1 MKKLVFVISILTILV
16 LGGCDNENST
26 SPEPEDTSYNL
37 AYEDS
42 IIFSAQDPSNIS
54 TIYISFIN
62 GTGTR
67 ALTSNI
73 ISHNPVWS
81 LNKRKILFVGSPVNT
96 NNWGVYQIN
105 VSDYKVNLIPTKD
118 TLCESA
124 SYSPDMKFIA
134 YSLYHQSNSS
144 TIKLYNISTGETS
157 ILLDNMPEVFQSLS
171 WSPDSKKILL
181 PDGVTIDI
189 ETKQLERLFQ
199 LAQGMSSL
207 EWSPDGSKV
216 LFSSHTPSSSNNIII
231 YNLETEEYYPLHESG
246 EDQHNPSWS
255 KDNSRVIFG
264 VYPGLNQGDSY
275 FGVVNIDGTNFTRI
289 NYTVNSPGDPCWY
302 K

>member
-1 MKKLVFVISILTILV
+1 MKNLFLIYISTSILLFS
-16 LGGCDNENST
+16 GCDNDNST

-42 IIFSAQDPSNIS
+42 IIFSAQGPSNIS
-54 TIYISFIN
+54 TIYISYIN

-73 ISHNPVWS
+73 VSRNPVWS
-81 LNKRKILFVGSPVNT
+81 HNKRKILFVGKRVDKE
-96 NNWGVYQIN
+96 NWGVYQIN
-105 VSDYKVNLIPTKD
+105 VNDYKINLIPTKD

-124 SYSPDMKFIA
+124 SYSPDMKYIA
-134 YSLYHQSNSS
+134 YSLYRQSNSS
-144 TIKLYNISTGETS
+144 TIKLYNIGTGETS
-157 ILLDNMPEVFQSLS
+157 ILLDNMPEVFHTLS

-189 ETKQLERLFQ
+189 ETRQLERLFQ

-207 EWSPDGSKV
+207 VWSPDGSKV
-216 LFSSHTPSSSNNIII
+216 LFSSGTPTSSSNIII
-231 YNLETEEYYPLHESG
+231 YNLETDDYYPIYESN
-246 EDQHNPSWS
+246 ESQYSPSWS
-255 KDNSRVIFG
+255 KDNSRIIFG
-264 VYPGLNQGDSY
+264 VYPGLNQGDPY
-275 FGVVNIDGTNFTRI
+275 FGMVNIDGTNFIRI
-289 NYTVNSPGDPCWY
+289 NYNVNSPGDPCWY